1 MDNFTG
7 EIAALAAALAFS
19 FTSTSFTLAGRKLG
33 ALVSLAFSL
42 PISLIALVIVHW
54 LTLGTPYPTTAS
66 LERWFD
72 LGMSSVLGFVISSIM
87 LLRAFQYIG
96 PRLTLLISSLAPVL
110 SALMAWI
117 FLDQDLP
124 TNAVFGIALV
134 IAGILWVVSEGEQ
147 TKTDT
152 VNSDFRLGMLL
163 AIGGA
168 IGQALSFIFMS
179 RGVADDFHA
188 TSASVI
194 RILVGVVALWLMLAM
209 QGKLASTLRLLRT
222 ESTSMKHILIASLA
236 GPALGSSLVLL
247 SLQFTSVGISSTLTN
262 TTPIMLIPIGYFVF
276 RERITLRAI
285 SGTIVAII
293 GIAVLFT

>member
-33 ALVSLAFSL
+33 ALASLAFSL
-42 PISLIALVIVHW
+42 PISLIALMIVHW
-54 LTLGTPYPTTAS
+54 LTLSTPYPTTAS
-66 LERWFD
+66 PERWFD

-117 FLDQDLP
+117 LLDQDLP
-124 TNAVFGIALV
+124 TNAVLGIAMV

-152 VNSDFRLGMLL
+152 VNSDYRLGMLL

-209 QGKLASTLRLLRT
+209 QGKLGSTLRLLRT

-293 GIAVLFT
+293 GIAVLFM